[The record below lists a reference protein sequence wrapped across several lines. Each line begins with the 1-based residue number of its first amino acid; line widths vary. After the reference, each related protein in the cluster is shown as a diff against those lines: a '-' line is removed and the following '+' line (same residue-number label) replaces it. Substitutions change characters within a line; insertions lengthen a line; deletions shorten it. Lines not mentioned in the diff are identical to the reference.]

1 MKTID
6 ILKAFLK
13 STALATGTTIAA
25 EGGTAF
31 YTAAS
36 TMATSFSTDGNICLQ
51 QFTKKAE
58 QDVHRVLYTLLAFA
72 PAFLFSALYF
82 LSKARNRSDYETLE
96 ESDSQS
102 PCIAFFRNLFSAQN
116 PIAKTVLVFLGPLMV
131 GLSLIGIVY
140 TPVMLA
146 LGGPDKRAIPADQC
160 HDDIKSGDALLLVY
174 ASCILAVS
182 LVIGL
187 TCATFAYCDSPNAPS
202 TSNPNNNTPAGKA
215 ATLPRLGYTP
225 DDNL

>member
-13 STALATGTTIAA
+13 SAALATGTTIAA

-31 YTAAS
+31 YTSVS
-36 TMATSFSTDGNICLQ
+36 TMATSYSTDGNICLQ

-72 PAFLFSALYF
+72 PTFLFSALYF
-82 LSKARNRSDYETLE
+82 LYKARNRSDYETLE
-96 ESDSQS
+96 ESDSQGA
-102 PCIAFFRNLFSAQN
+102 CAFFRNPFSAQH
-116 PIAKTVLVFLGPLMV
+116 PIAKTVMVFLGPLMA
-131 GLSLIGIVY
+131 GLALIGIVY
-140 TPVMLA
+140 APIMLA

-160 HDDIKSGDALLLVY
+160 HDDIKSGDALILLY
-174 ASCILAVS
+174 ASCT
-182 LVIGL
+182 LVIAL
-187 TCATFAYCDSPNAPS
+187 VTSLCVTLASCESATSPS
-202 TSNPNNNTPAGKA
+202 TSDRNNTPEGKA
-215 ATLPRLGYTP
+215 ATPFRLGLAPT